1 MAYVCR
7 VAEARC
13 GDHMGRMPSS
23 RSRNLPLGVV
33 GVDDKDR
40 FLLRLLPTIV
50 VALRGDRS
58 VALFLRLE
66 RRSVL
71 ERGTVTLVLQLQDPP

>member
-13 GDHMGRMPSS
+13 GDHMGRMPLQQIHVH
-23 RSRNLPLGVV
+23 LPFGVV

-40 FLLRLLPTIV
+40 FPLR
-50 VALRGDRS
+50 RYQ
-58 VALFLRLE
+58 RL
-66 RRSVL
+66 
-71 ERGTVTLVLQLQDPP
+71 